1 MSESWGYSLRTDS
14 KQIATQRSATRS
26 GEVVSIV
33 REKVGWAQRY
43 GRRLA
48 IIDAAVVLWAT
59 VGALIVRFGVPE
71 TERISANG
79 QPYIVLSFV
88 LAAAWWAMLSL
99 RGSREAPV
107 LGHGTEEYKRVVSAS
122 LILFGLVAIISYALQ
137 FDTARGYVGV
147 ALPAGL
153 IMLLLT
159 RVIVRRLLHIERAHG
174 RSSLRVLVIGST
186 SGVQHLAGSLLAQ
199 PMAGYI
205 PVGAYLPGVEADAI
219 TASNLDLPIV
229 GRAIEADGIIA
240 DIRRFEPDAVA
251 LSSSMLLAPETIR
264 ALGWALA
271 DLNIR
276 LIMAPALTDVAG
288 PRIHTQPV
296 AGLPLIHVS
305 TPNLEK
311 GQRFIKRT
319 TDIIGSSL
327 LIIALSPVLVLIAL
341 LVRFGSPGPALFQQ
355 ERVGTAGERFGML
368 KFRSMVVGAEA
379 RLEDLRENH
388 EGNDVLFKLKN
399 DPRVTRVGRV
409 LRKFSLDELPQLFN
423 VLGGSM
429 SLVGPRPPLAA
440 EVERYDIRAHRRL
453 LVRPGM
459 TGLWQVSGRS
469 LLSWDET
476 VRLDLYYVE
485 NWSFLGD
492 LTILL
497 RTFKAVVSR
506 HGAF

>member
-1 MSESWGYSLRTDS
+1 MR
-14 KQIATQRSATRS
+14 
-26 GEVVSIV
+26 
-33 REKVGWAQRY
+33 WAQRY

-48 IIDAAVVLWAT
+48 IVDAAVVLWAT

-71 TERISANG
+71 TERLSASG
-79 QPYIVLSFV
+79 QPYVIVSLV
-88 LAAAWWAMLSL
+88 LAAAWWSMLSL

-107 LGHGTEEYKRVVSAS
+107 LGHGPEEYKRVVSAS
-122 LILFGLVAIISYALQ
+122 LVLFGLVAIVSYALQ
-137 FDTARGYVGV
+137 LDTARGYIGV

-153 IMLLLT
+153 IMLLLA
-159 RVIVRRLLHIERAHG
+159 RLIVRRLLHIERRNG
-174 RSSLRVLVIGST
+174 QSSLRVLVIGST
-186 SGVQHLAGSLLAQ
+186 SGVQHLADSLRAQ

-205 PVGAYLPGVEADAI
+205 PVGAYLPGVEAHAI
-219 TASNLDLPIV
+219 TTGSLDLPIV

-240 DIRRFEPDAVA
+240 DIQAFGPDAVA
-251 LSSSMLLAPETIR
+251 LSSSMQLAPETIR

-276 LIMAPALTDVAG
+276 LILAPALTDVAG

-311 GQRFIKRT
+311 GQRFAKRT
-319 TDIIGSSL
+319 LDVLGSSI
-327 LIIALSPVLVLIAL
+327 LIVTLSPALLVLAL
-341 LVRFGSPGPALFQQ
+341 AVRFGSRGPVLFRQ
-355 ERVGTAGERFGML
+355 ERVGTAGEHFQML
-368 KFRSMVVGAEA
+368 KFRSMVVDAESK
-379 RLEDLRENH
+379 LESLRQSH

-399 DPRVTRVGRV
+399 DPRVTRVGHV
-409 LRKFSLDELPQLFN
+409 LRRFSLDELPQLFN

-429 SLVGPRPPLAA
+429 SLVGPRPPLAS
-440 EVERYDIRAHRRL
+440 EVERYDVRAHRRL

-497 RTFKAVVSR
+497 RTFKAVVTR

>member
-1 MSESWGYSLRTDS
+1 M
-14 KQIATQRSATRS
+14 A
-26 GEVVSIV
+26 VV
-33 REKVGWAQRY
+33 
-43 GRRLA
+43 
-48 IIDAAVVLWAT
+48 DAAVVLWAT
-59 VGALIVRFGVPE
+59 VGALLVRFGVPE
-71 TERISANG
+71 TERLSATE
-79 QPYIVLSFV
+79 QPYVVLSLV
-88 LAAAWWAMLSL
+88 LSAGWWVMLSL
-99 RGSREAPV
+99 RGSREATV

-122 LILFGLVAIISYALQ
+122 LILFGLVAIVSYALQ
-137 FDTARGYVGV
+137 LDTARGYVGV

-153 IMLLLT
+153 VMLLLS
-159 RVIVRRLLHIERAHG
+159 RLIVRRLLHVERTQG

-186 SGVQHLAGSLLAQ
+186 SGVQHLADSLRAQ

-205 PVGAYLPGVEADAI
+205 PVGAYLPGVESHAS
-219 TASNLDLPIV
+219 TAEGLDLPIV
-229 GRAIEADGIIA
+229 GRAIEADGIVA
-240 DIRRFEPDAVA
+240 DIKEFQPDAVA
-251 LSSSMLLAPETIR
+251 LSSSTQLAPETIR

-276 LIMAPALTDVAG
+276 LILAPALTDVAG
-288 PRIHTQPV
+288 PRIHTQPM

-311 GQRFIKRT
+311 GQRFVKRT
-319 TDIIGSSL
+319 TDIVGASF
-327 LIIALSPVLVLIAL
+327 LIVALSPLLVLIAL
-341 LVRFGSPGPALFQQ
+341 LVRFGSEGPVLFRQ
-355 ERVGTAGERFGML
+355 ERVGTAGQRFEMY
-368 KFRSMVVGAEA
+368 KFRSMVMDAEA
-379 RLEDLRENH
+379 RLEELRENH
-388 EGNDVLFKLKN
+388 EGNEVLFKLKN
-399 DPRVTRVGRV
+399 DPRITKVGGV

-423 VLGGSM
+423 VLEGSM

-497 RTFKAVVSR
+497 RTFKAVVGR

>member
-1 MSESWGYSLRTDS
+1 
-14 KQIATQRSATRS
+14 
-26 GEVVSIV
+26 
-33 REKVGWAQRY
+33 
-43 GRRLA
+43 
-48 IIDAAVVLWAT
+48 
-59 VGALIVRFGVPE
+59 
-71 TERISANG
+71 
-79 QPYIVLSFV
+79 
-88 LAAAWWAMLSL
+88 
-99 RGSREAPV
+99 
-107 LGHGTEEYKRVVSAS
+107 
-122 LILFGLVAIISYALQ
+122 
-137 FDTARGYVGV
+137 
-147 ALPAGL
+147 
-153 IMLLLT
+153 
-159 RVIVRRLLHIERAHG
+159 
-174 RSSLRVLVIGST
+174 VLVVGSS
-186 SGVQHLAGSLLAQ
+186 SGVQHLADSLRAQ

-205 PVGAYLPGVEADAI
+205 PVGAYLPGVEPGAS
-219 TASNLDLPIV
+219 TAEHLDLQVI
-229 GRAIEADGIIA
+229 GRAIEADEIIA
-240 DIRRFEPDAVA
+240 DIRDFRPDAVA
-251 LSSSMLLAPETIR
+251 LSSSMQLAPETIR

-311 GQRFIKRT
+311 GQRLVKRT
-319 TDIIGSSL
+319 TDIFGAGL
-327 LIIALSPVLVLIAL
+327 LIVALSPLLASIAI
-341 LVRFGSPGPALFQQ
+341 LVRFDSQGPVLFRQ
-355 ERVGTAGERFGML
+355 ERVGTAGQNFEMF
-368 KFRSMVVGAEA
+368 KFRSMEVDAEA
-379 RLEDLRENH
+379 RLEQLRENH

-492 LTILL
+492 LAILL

>member
-1 MSESWGYSLRTDS
+1 M
-14 KQIATQRSATRS
+14 
-26 GEVVSIV
+26 
-33 REKVGWAQRY
+33 
-43 GRRLA
+43 
-48 IIDAAVVLWAT
+48 
-59 VGALIVRFGVPE
+59 PE
-71 TERISANG
+71 TERLSARG
-79 QPYIVLSFV
+79 QPYVVLSLV
-88 LAAAWWAMLSL
+88 LAAGWWAVLSL
-99 RGSREAPV
+99 RGSREPTV
-107 LGHGTEEYKRVVSAS
+107 LGHGAEEYKRVVSAS
-122 LILFGLVAIISYALQ
+122 LILFGIVAIVSYALQ
-137 FDTARGYVGV
+137 LDTARGYVGV

-153 IMLLLT
+153 IMLLLS

-174 RSSLRVLVIGST
+174 KSSLRVLVIGST
-186 SGVQHLAGSLLAQ
+186 SGVQHLSDSLRAQ

-205 PVGAYLPGVEADAI
+205 PVGAYLPGVETEGS
-219 TASNLDLPIV
+219 TARTLDLPIV
-229 GRAIEADGIIA
+229 GRATNADDIVA
-240 DIRRFEPDAVA
+240 DIKVFSPDAVA
-251 LSSSMLLAPETIR
+251 LSSSMQLAPETIR

-276 LIMAPALTDVAG
+276 LILAPALTDVAG

-319 TDIIGSSL
+319 MDIFGAGILIVAFSPL
-327 LIIALSPVLVLIAL
+327 LALLAL
-341 LVRFGSPGPALFQQ
+341 LVRFDSQGPVLFRQ
-355 ERVGTAGERFGML
+355 ERVGTAGEHFRMF
-368 KFRSMVVGAEA
+368 KFRSMVVDAES
-379 RLEDLRENH
+379 RLEQLRANH
-388 EGNDVLFKLKN
+388 EGNEVLFKLIN
-399 DPRVTRVGRV
+399 DPRITRVGRV

-497 RTFKAVVSR
+497 RTFKAVLGR

>member
-1 MSESWGYSLRTDS
+1 
-14 KQIATQRSATRS
+14 
-26 GEVVSIV
+26 
-33 REKVGWAQRY
+33 
-43 GRRLA
+43 
-48 IIDAAVVLWAT
+48 
-59 VGALIVRFGVPE
+59 
-71 TERISANG
+71 
-79 QPYIVLSFV
+79 
-88 LAAAWWAMLSL
+88 MLSL
-99 RGSREAPV
+99 RGSREPTV
-107 LGHGTEEYKRVVSAS
+107 LGHGAEEYKRVVSAS
-122 LILFGLVAIISYALQ
+122 LILFGIVAIVSYALQ
-137 FDTARGYVGV
+137 LDTARGYVGV

-153 IMLLLT
+153 IMLLLS

-174 RSSLRVLVIGST
+174 KSSLRVLVIGST
-186 SGVQHLAGSLLAQ
+186 SGVQHLSDSLRAQ

-205 PVGAYLPGVEADAI
+205 PVGAYLPGVETEGS
-219 TASNLDLPIV
+219 TARTLDLPIV
-229 GRAIEADGIIA
+229 GRATNADDIVA
-240 DIRRFEPDAVA
+240 DIKVFSPDAVA
-251 LSSSMLLAPETIR
+251 LSSSMQLAPETIR

-276 LIMAPALTDVAG
+276 LILAPALTDVAG

-319 TDIIGSSL
+319 MDIFGAGILIVAFSPL
-327 LIIALSPVLVLIAL
+327 LALLAL
-341 LVRFGSPGPALFQQ
+341 LVRFDSQGPVLFRQ
-355 ERVGTAGERFGML
+355 ERVGTAGEHFRMF
-368 KFRSMVVGAEA
+368 KFRSMVVDAES
-379 RLEDLRENH
+379 RLEQLRANH
-388 EGNDVLFKLKN
+388 EGNEVLFKLIN
-399 DPRVTRVGRV
+399 DPRITRVGRV

-497 RTFKAVVSR
+497 RTFKAVLGR

>member
-1 MSESWGYSLRTDS
+1 MG
-14 KQIATQRSATRS
+14 TR
-26 GEVVSIV
+26 E
-33 REKVGWAQRY
+33 RDGWAQRY

-48 IIDAAVVLWAT
+48 VVDAAVVLWAT
-59 VGALIVRFGVPE
+59 VGALIIRFGVPE
-71 TERISANG
+71 TERLSARG
-79 QPYIVLSFV
+79 QPYIILSLV
-88 LAAAWWAMLSL
+88 LAAGWWATLSL
-99 RGSREAPV
+99 RGSREATV

-122 LILFGLVAIISYALQ
+122 LILFGLVAIFSYALQ

-153 IMLLLT
+153 IMLLLS
-159 RVIVRRLLHIERAHG
+159 RVIVRRFLHIEREHG
-174 RSSLRVLVIGST
+174 RSCLRVLVVGSS
-186 SGVQHLAGSLLAQ
+186 SGAQHLADSLRAQ

-205 PVGAYLPGVEADAI
+205 PIGAYLPGVELGAS
-219 TASNLDLPIV
+219 TAENLDLQIV
-229 GRAIEADGIIA
+229 GRAVEAA
-240 DIRRFEPDAVA
+240 DIISDIRAFSPDAVA
-251 LSSSMLLAPETIR
+251 LSSSMQLAPETIR

-271 DLNIR
+271 DLDIR

-288 PRIHTQPV
+288 PRIHTRPV

-311 GQRFIKRT
+311 GQRFVKRT
-319 TDIIGSSL
+319 TDIIGATL
-327 LIIALSPVLVLIAL
+327 LIIAASPLLAVIAL
-341 LVRFGSPGPALFQQ
+341 VVRLDSPGPIVFRQ
-355 ERVGTAGERFGML
+355 ERVGAAGERFEMY
-368 KFRSMVVGAEA
+368 KFRTMVVDAEA
-379 RLEDLRENH
+379 RLDQFRDNH
-388 EGNDVLFKLKN
+388 EGNEVLFKLKN
-399 DPRVTRVGRV
+399 DPRITKAGRL

-469 LLSWDET
+469 LLSWDES

-485 NWSFLGD
+485 NWSSLGD

>member
-1 MSESWGYSLRTDS
+1 M
-14 KQIATQRSATRS
+14 
-26 GEVVSIV
+26 
-33 REKVGWAQRY
+33 
-43 GRRLA
+43 
-48 IIDAAVVLWAT
+48 VLWAT
-59 VGALIVRFGVPE
+59 VGALIIRFGVPE
-71 TERISANG
+71 TERLSARG
-79 QPYIVLSFV
+79 QPYIVLSLV
-88 LAAAWWAMLSL
+88 LAAGWWSLLSL
-99 RGSREAPV
+99 RGSREATV

-122 LILFGLVAIISYALQ
+122 LVLFGMVAIVSYALQ

-153 IMLLLT
+153 IMLLLS

-174 RSSLRVLVIGST
+174 KSSLRVLVIGST
-186 SGVQHLAGSLLAQ
+186 SGVRHLADSLQAQ
-199 PMAGYI
+199 PMAGYK
-205 PVGAYLPGVEADAI
+205 PVGAYLPGVEPEGYVAGAL
-219 TASNLDLPIV
+219 NLPVV
-229 GRAIEADGIIA
+229 GRAADAESIIA
-240 DIRRFEPDAVA
+240 DIEAFGPDAVA
-251 LSSSMLLAPETIR
+251 LSSSTQLVPETIR

-276 LIMAPALTDVAG
+276 LILAPALTDVAG

-305 TPNLEK
+305 TPNLER
-311 GQRFIKRT
+311 GQRLIKRS
-319 TDIIGSSL
+319 TDIVGSSF
-327 LIIALSPVLVLIAL
+327 LIVALSPLLAMVAL
-341 LVRFGSPGPALFQQ
+341 LVRLDSAGPILFRQ
-355 ERVGTAGERFGML
+355 ERVGTAGERFKML
-368 KFRSMVVGAEA
+368 KFRSMVVDAEA
-379 RLEDLRENH
+379 RLDQLRDGH
-388 EGNDVLFKLKN
+388 EGNSVLFKLKN

-497 RTFKAVVSR
+497 RTFKAVIGR

>member
-1 MSESWGYSLRTDS
+1 MEPGSWARRHS
-14 KQIATQRSATRS
+14 
-26 GEVVSIV
+26 
-33 REKVGWAQRY
+33 
-43 GRRLA
+43 RRLA
-48 IIDAAVVLWAT
+48 IVDAAVVLWAT

-71 TERISANG
+71 AERLNAIE
-79 QPYIVLSFV
+79 QPYVFLSLV
-88 LAAAWWAMLSL
+88 LAAGWWAMLSL
-99 RGSREAPV
+99 RGSREPTV
-107 LGHGTEEYKRVVSAS
+107 LGHGPEEFKRVFSAS
-122 LILFGLVAIISYALQ
+122 LILFGLVAIVSYALQ
-137 FDTARGYVGV
+137 LDTARGYVGV

-153 IMLLLT
+153 LMLLLS
-159 RVIVRRLLHIERAHG
+159 RVILRRLLHVERSHG
-174 RSSLRVLVIGST
+174 RSSLRVLVVGST
-186 SGVQHLAGSLLAQ
+186 SGVQHLADSLRGQ

-205 PVGAYLPGVEADAI
+205 PVGAYLPGVEPNSS
-219 TASNLDLPIV
+219 TVEHLDLPIV
-229 GRAIEADGIIA
+229 GRAIEADEIVS
-240 DIRRFEPDAVA
+240 DIRTFSPDAVA
-251 LSSSMLLAPETIR
+251 LSSSMQLAPETIR

-276 LIMAPALTDVAG
+276 LILAPALTDVAG
-288 PRIHTQPV
+288 PRIHTRPV

-311 GQRFIKRT
+311 GQRIVKRT
-319 TDIIGSSL
+319 TDILGASA
-327 LIIALSPVLVLIAL
+327 LIIAMAPLLGFIAILVRLDSQGPVL
-341 LVRFGSPGPALFQQ
+341 FKQ
-355 ERVGTAGERFGML
+355 ERVGTAGQRFEMF
-368 KFRSMVVGAEA
+368 KFRSMVVDAEDK
-379 RLEDLRENH
+379 LEELRNGN
-388 EGNDVLFKLKN
+388 EGNDVLFKLKV
-399 DPRVTRVGRV
+399 DPRVTKIGRI

-440 EVERYDIRAHRRL
+440 EVKRYDIRAHRRL

-492 LTILL
+492 LAILL
-497 RTFKAVVSR
+497 RTFKAVLTR

>member
-1 MSESWGYSLRTDS
+1 
-14 KQIATQRSATRS
+14 
-26 GEVVSIV
+26 
-33 REKVGWAQRY
+33 
-43 GRRLA
+43 
-48 IIDAAVVLWAT
+48 
-59 VGALIVRFGVPE
+59 
-71 TERISANG
+71 
-79 QPYIVLSFV
+79 
-88 LAAAWWAMLSL
+88 
-99 RGSREAPV
+99 
-107 LGHGTEEYKRVVSAS
+107 
-122 LILFGLVAIISYALQ
+122 
-137 FDTARGYVGV
+137 
-147 ALPAGL
+147 
-153 IMLLLT
+153 MLLLS
-159 RVIVRRLLHIERAHG
+159 RVIVRRLLHIERTHG
-174 RSSLRVLVIGST
+174 KSSLRVLVIGST
-186 SGVQHLAGSLLAQ
+186 SGVQHLSDSLRAQ

-205 PVGAYLPGVEADAI
+205 PIGAYLPGVEPDGR
-219 TASNLDLPIV
+219 TAGNLDLPVV
-229 GRAIEADGIIA
+229 GRAAEAAEIIA
-240 DIRRFEPDAVA
+240 DIEAFAPDAVA
-251 LSSSMLLAPETIR
+251 LSSSMQLAPETIR

-319 TDIIGSSL
+319 TDILGASSL
-327 LIIALSPVLVLIAL
+327 IVGLSPLLAVVAL
-341 LVRFGSPGPALFQQ
+341 LVRFDSPGPVLFRQ
-355 ERVGTAGERFGML
+355 ERVGTAGERFEMF
-368 KFRSMVVGAEA
+368 KFRSMVVDAEC
-379 RLEDLRENH
+379 RLEQLRDSH
-388 EGNDVLFKLKN
+388 EGNEVLFKLKN
-399 DPRVTRVGRV
+399 DPRVTRVGRF

-506 HGAF
+506 HGAY

>member
-1 MSESWGYSLRTDS
+1 MSEIKENT
-14 KQIATQRSATRS
+14 
-26 GEVVSIV
+26 
-33 REKVGWAQRY
+33 GWTQRY

-48 IIDAAVVLWAT
+48 VVDAAVVLWAT
-59 VGALIVRFGVPE
+59 VGALIVRFGIPE
-71 TERISANG
+71 TEQLSASE
-79 QPYIVLSFV
+79 QPYVVLSLV
-88 LAAAWWAMLSL
+88 LAVGWWSMLSL
-99 RGSREAPV
+99 RGSREATV
-107 LGHGTEEYKRVVSAS
+107 LGHGNEEYKRVVSAS
-122 LILFGLVAIISYALQ
+122 LILFGLVAIVSYALQ
-137 FDTARGYVGV
+137 FDTARGYVGI

-153 IMLLLT
+153 IMLLLS
-159 RVIVRRLLHIERAHG
+159 RVIVRRFLHIEREHG
-174 RSSLRVLVIGST
+174 RSSLRVLVIGSS
-186 SGVQHLAGSLLAQ
+186 SGVQHLADSLRAQ

-205 PVGAYLPGVEADAI
+205 PVGAYLPGVEAGAS
-219 TASNLDLPIV
+219 TAEHLDLQVV
-229 GRAIEADGIIA
+229 GRAVEAE
-240 DIRRFEPDAVA
+240 DIVSDIKAFSPDAVA
-251 LSSSMLLAPETIR
+251 VSSSMQLAPETIR

-288 PRIHTQPV
+288 PRIHTRPV

-311 GQRFIKRT
+311 GQRFVKRS
-319 TDIIGSSL
+319 TDIVGAAL
-327 LIIALSPVLVLIAL
+327 LIVATSPLLAALSL
-341 LVRFGSPGPALFQQ
+341 LVRFDSPGPVLFRQ
-355 ERVGTAGERFGML
+355 ERVGTAGERFPMF
-368 KFRSMVVGAEA
+368 KFRSMVVDAEA
-379 RLEDLRENH
+379 KLEQLQVNH
-388 EGNDVLFKLKN
+388 EGNEVLFKLKN

-409 LRKFSLDELPQLFN
+409 LRKYSLDELPQLFN